1 LRREKREATSEKRAI
16 LDRRFAELELM
27 AKRNTV
33 SDGKLV
39 LTLED
44 AEEGG
49 FIVTSPLD
57 PELVTEG
64 DTVAECFEM
73 ARDALKALK
82 ALKASRAKLQL

>member
-82 ALKASRAKLQL
+82 ASRAKLQL

>member
-1 LRREKREATSEKRAI
+1 
-16 LDRRFAELELM
+16 M
-27 AKRNTV
+27 AKQYTM

-39 LTLED
+39 LTIEE

-64 DTVAECFEM
+64 ESIAECFEN
-73 ARDALKALK
+73 ARDALKALRQ
-82 ALKASRAKLQL
+82 SRAKSAREMARSTSRRTA